1 MNLRKTL
8 ILAAVLAAAA
18 LYLKQV
24 SLPGRERQRTERMAF
39 SRLASDSIESIEV
52 ANGAEDSKPYTL
64 EQRGAMSNAQAK
76 APGMAWDLRG
86 VPGAVLD
93 QTQIVGLLSGLGELE
108 VEGPLDERETG
119 YDVSVF
125 GLDKPALTLTVNE
138 KGNERAEVAF
148 GKKNEY
154 LSKRYVKISGKKG
167 IFLADEERFAAVN
180 KSVFDIRSKTPC
192 SFVVSDLRSLVIA
205 TKAGRVKLVQDIV
218 GSWKIVEP
226 TQLPASTE
234 AVETLLNTLKGLN
247 VAQFIDQGS
256 ARHGE
261 FGLDSPE
268 VTMSLS
274 FREGIEPRDITY
286 KVSGNRASGSE
297 SATYVSSSTTDTV
310 YKLTSDPTSQF
321 TKSPNDLRER
331 RIVPYEE
338 SDIKKLSATLDDGQ
352 KVEIAVS
359 GVSWTINGK
368 QSDPVFTQQFLKD
381 VASFSASEF
390 PASVPA
396 DAFHKPML
404 ALDIIKD
411 VESNQRMTVTIGAEM
426 KGANQEAMRF
436 VKTSA
441 SDTIYAV
448 RDIEA
453 KRVVPRE
460 EALVERA
467 TPAPK

>member
-8 ILAAVLAAAA
+8 ILAAVLGAAA

-24 SLPGRERQRTERMAF
+24 SFPGRERHRTERMAF
-39 SRLASDSIESIEV
+39 SRLSSDSIESIEV
-52 ANGAEDSKPYTL
+52 ANVDENSRPYALERGVTSSAQTKPSEVTW
-64 EQRGAMSNAQAK
+64 N
-76 APGMAWDLRG
+76 LRG
-86 VPGAVLD
+86 VSGAVLD
-93 QTQIVGLLSGLGELE
+93 QAQIGGLLSGLTALE

-125 GLDKPALTLTVNE
+125 GLDKPALTLTLKE
-138 KGNERAEVAF
+138 KGDGRTEVAF

-167 IFLADEERFAAVN
+167 IFLADEERFANVN
-180 KSVFDIRSKTPC
+180 KTSSDIRSKTPC
-192 SFVVSDLRSLVIA
+192 SFVDSDLRSIVISS
-205 TKAGRVKLVQDIV
+205 KVGRVKLDQDIV

-226 TQLPASTE
+226 TPLPASSQS
-234 AVETLLNTLKGLN
+234 VQDLLEGLKGLA
-247 VAQFIDQGS
+247 VAEFVDHAS
-256 ARHGE
+256 SRLSE

-274 FREGIEPRDITY
+274 FREGIEPRDVTY
-286 KVSGNRASGSE
+286 KVSGKRTAGAE
-297 SATYVSSSTTDTV
+297 SAIYVASSTTDTV
-310 YKLTSDPTSQF
+310 YKLASDPTAQF
-321 TKSPNDLRER
+321 AKGPNDLRER
-331 RIVPYEE
+331 KIVPYDE

-381 VASFSASEF
+381 VSSFSASGFAES
-390 PASVPA
+390 AQA
-396 DAFHKPML
+396 DVFNKPML
-404 ALDIIKD
+404 VLDIIKD
-411 VESNQRMTVTIGAEM
+411 AESNQRVTVTVGSET
-426 KGANQEAMRF
+426 KGTNQEVMRF

-441 SDTIYAV
+441 SDTIYLV

-453 KRVVPRE
+453 KRIVPRE

-467 TPAPK
+467 TPTPK

>member
-18 LYLKQV
+18 VYLKQV

-286 KVSGNRASGSE
+286 KVSQE
-297 SATYVSSSTTDTV
+297 S
-310 YKLTSDPTSQF
+310 
-321 TKSPNDLRER
+321 SPR
-331 RIVPYEE
+331 
-338 SDIKKLSATLDDGQ
+338 
-352 KVEIAVS
+352 
-359 GVSWTINGK
+359 
-368 QSDPVFTQQFLKD
+368 
-381 VASFSASEF
+381 
-390 PASVPA
+390 
-396 DAFHKPML
+396 
-404 ALDIIKD
+404 
-411 VESNQRMTVTIGAEM
+411 
-426 KGANQEAMRF
+426 
-436 VKTSA
+436 
-441 SDTIYAV
+441 
-448 RDIEA
+448 
-453 KRVVPRE
+453 
-460 EALVERA
+460 
-467 TPAPK
+467 